1 MAKIFKN
8 YKKGKEAGKIAIAY
22 TIHQTMSP
30 KDKFGFLKEKL
41 NRLNG
46 NLGNYQT
53 ASANAKLGGS
63 DRTALKN
70 GYFEAIMD
78 DLDGLSIDVELMSR
92 TDEDALTDSGFQ
104 SVKARSKTKK
114 EPVAE
119 LPVPIGFKVVNIE
132 KSGAVKA
139 SCNDI
144 DDAVLFQVSYLV
156 NDETVWVADDFS
168 DDSTSII
175 LSGFK
180 KFTRLKVRMRA
191 ISATGVVSDWTN
203 AVEVGVD

>member
-1 MAKIFKN
+1 MAKIFRN
-8 YKKGKEAGKIAIAY
+8 YKKGSQVSRIAIAY
-22 TIHQTMSP
+22 IIHQTMSP
-30 KDKFGFLKEKL
+30 KDKFSFLKEKL

-46 NLGNYQT
+46 NLDSYQT

-70 GYFEAIMD
+70 NYFEAIMD
-78 DLDGLSIDVELMSR
+78 GLEELSIDVEFMAK
-92 TDEDALTDSGFQ
+92 TDNDAITDSGFQ
-104 SVKARSKTKK
+104 SVKTKSRAKK
-114 EPVAE
+114 EPVTE

-144 DDAVLFQVSYLV
+144 DDALLFQVSYLV

-168 DDSTSII
+168 DDSESII

>member
-1 MAKIFKN
+1 MAKIFRN
-8 YKKGKEAGKIAIAY
+8 YKKGKQESRIAIAY
-22 TIHQTMSP
+22 TIHQTMAP
-30 KDKFGFLKEKL
+30 KEKFGFLKEKL
-41 NRLNG
+41 NKLNG
-46 NLGNYQT
+46 NLDNYQT

-70 GYFEAIMD
+70 SYFTAVMD
-78 DLDGLSIDVELMSR
+78 GLDELSIDVEFMAR
-92 TDEDALTDSGFQ
+92 TDGDAITDSGFQ
-104 SVKARSKTKK
+104 SIKAKSRTKK

-119 LPVPIGFKVVNIE
+119 LPIPIGFKVVNIE

-144 DDAVLFQVSYLV
+144 DDALLFQVSYLV

-168 DDSTSII
+168 DDSESII

-203 AVEVGVD
+203 TVEVSVD